1 MFNKAT
7 KKLLVFILAFTL
19 IFTSVLAINNDNVS
33 FAAKQNTNKTESTNL
48 KVHYIDVG
56 QGDSILVQLPNGQ
69 TSLID
74 GGPGNSSKTVV
85 NYLKKQNVKKIDYLV
100 VTHPHEDHIGGL
112 PEVIKSFDIG
122 KIYMPEV
129 THTTKAFENL
139 LLAIKNKDKKI
150 TITKAGDVLIDEK
163 NIKYEALAPNSDSYD
178 NLNNYSIVLK
188 LKYKNN
194 AFLFM
199 GDAEKPSEDEILA
212 AGYDI
217 KADVI
222 KVGHHGSN
230 SSSGG
235 KFITN
240 VSPKHAVV
248 SCGKGNSYGHPHKE
262 TVNRFTG
269 NNIKLYRTDKDGTI
283 VFTSDGDKITVI
295 KLGTQQKSN
304 NNKNSSPTKSAPS
317 KTTKK
322 APTGSTSN
330 KEVTVYVTNTGSK
343 YHRSGCRYLKKS
355 KIPIKLSEAKS
366 QGYTPCK
373 VCKP

>member
-1 MFNKAT
+1 MHNH
-7 KKLLVFILAFTL
+7 KLKRLSVFILALVLTL
-19 IFTSVLAINNDNVS
+19 TSVLAINDNVT
-33 FAAKQNTNKTESTNL
+33 FATKQPTKTEVL

-56 QGDSILVQLPNGQ
+56 QGDSIFIELPNGQ

-74 GGPGNSSKTVV
+74 GGPGSNSKTVV
-85 NYLKKQNVKKIDYLV
+85 NYLKKQNVKKIDYLIA
-100 VTHPHEDHIGGL
+100 THPHEDHIGGL

-122 KIYMPEV
+122 SIYMPDI

-139 LLAIKNKDKKI
+139 LLAIKNKGKKI
-150 TITKAGDVLIDEK
+150 TITKAGDELINEK
-163 NIKYEALAPNSDSYD
+163 NLKYEALAPSSDSYD

-235 KFITN
+235 RFITN
-240 VSPKHAVV
+240 VSPHHAVV

-269 NNIKLYRTDKDGTI
+269 NNIKLYRTDRDGTI
-283 VFTSDGDKITVI
+283 VFTSDGNKITVT
-295 KLGTQQKSN
+295 KLGTQQKP
-304 NNKNSSPTKSAPS
+304 NNKNTSPAKSTAP
-317 KTTKK
+317 KTNKK
-322 APTGSTSN
+322 PPTGSTSN
-330 KEVTVYVTNTGSK
+330 KESTVYITNTGSK

-373 VCKP
+373 VCNP

>member
-1 MFNKAT
+1 MYKP
-7 KKLLVFILAFTL
+7 KLKRLSIFILALVLTL
-19 IFTSVLAINNDNVS
+19 TSVLSVTNDNVS
-33 FAAKQNTNKTESTNL
+33 FAAKQGTIKTETL

-56 QGDSILVQLPNGQ
+56 QGDSIFIQLPNGQ

-74 GGPGNSSKTVV
+74 GGPGSSSKTVV

-112 PEVIKSFDIG
+112 PEVIKNFDIG

-139 LLAIKNKDKKI
+139 LLAIKNKGKKI

-163 NIKYEALAPNSDSYD
+163 NIKYEALAPNSGSYD

-262 TVNRFTG
+262 TVNRFIG
-269 NNIKLYRTDKDGTI
+269 NNIKLYRTDRDGTI
-283 VFTSDGDKITVI
+283 IFTSDGNKITVA
-295 KLGTQQKSN
+295 KLGAQQKP
-304 NNKNSSPTKSAPS
+304 NNKNTSPAKSTPP
-317 KTTKK
+317 KTNKK
-322 APTGSTSN
+322 PPTGSTSN
-330 KEVTVYVTNTGSK
+330 KEATVYITNTGSK
-343 YHRSGCRYLKKS
+343 YHKAGCRYLKKS
-355 KIPIKLSEAKS
+355 KIPMKLSEAKS

-373 VCKP
+373 VCNP

>member
-1 MFNKAT
+1 MYNQ
-7 KKLLVFILAFTL
+7 KLKRLSIFILALVLTL
-19 IFTSVLAINNDNVS
+19 TSVLGINYDNVS
-33 FAAKQNTNKTESTNL
+33 FAAKQNTTKTETL

-56 QGDSILVQLPNGQ
+56 QGDSIFIQLPNGQ

-74 GGPGNSSKTVV
+74 GGPGSSSKTVV
-85 NYLKKQNVKKIDYLV
+85 NYLKKQKVKKIDYLIA
-100 VTHPHEDHIGGL
+100 THPHEDHIGGL
-112 PEVIKSFDIG
+112 TQVINTFDIG
-122 KIYMPEV
+122 KVYMPDV

-139 LLAIKNKDKKI
+139 LLAIKNKGKKI
-150 TITKAGDVLIDEK
+150 TVTKAGDVLVDEK
-163 NIKYEALAPNSDSYD
+163 NLKYEALAPNSDSYD

-199 GDAEKPSEDEILA
+199 GDAEKPSEDEILN
-212 AGYDI
+212 AGLDI

-235 KFITN
+235 KFVTN

-262 TVNRFTG
+262 TINRFTG
-269 NNIKLYRTDKDGTI
+269 NKIKLYRTDRDGTV
-283 VFTSDGDKITVI
+283 VFTSDGEKITVI
-295 KLGTQQKSN
+295 KLGAQQKSN
-304 NNKNSSPTKSAPS
+304 NNKGSSSKKSAPA
-317 KTTKK
+317 KTKK
-322 APTGSTSN
+322 KPPAGSTSK
-330 KEVTVYVTNTGSK
+330 KEATVYVTNTGSK
-343 YHRSGCRYLKKS
+343 YHRAGCRYLKKS
-355 KIPIKLSEAKS
+355 KIPIKLSEAKN

-373 VCKP
+373 VCNP

>member
-1 MFNKAT
+1 MHNQ
-7 KKLLVFILAFTL
+7 KLKRLSIFILALVLTL
-19 IFTSVLAINNDNVS
+19 TSVLSITNDNVS
-33 FAAKQNTNKTESTNL
+33 FAAKQGTAKTEKL

-56 QGDSILVQLPNGQ
+56 QGDSIFIQLPNGQ

-74 GGPGNSSKTVV
+74 GGPGSSSKTVV

-112 PEVIKSFDIG
+112 PEVIKNFDIG
-122 KIYMPEV
+122 KIYMPDV

-139 LLAIKNKDKKI
+139 LVAIKNKGKKI

-262 TVNRFTG
+262 TVNRFIG
-269 NNIKLYRTDKDGTI
+269 NNIKLYRTDRDGTI
-283 VFTSDGDKITVI
+283 VFTSDGDKIAVV
-295 KLGTQQKSN
+295 KLWSQQKSN
-304 NNKNSSPTKSAPS
+304 NNKNSSPTKSAPA

-330 KEVTVYVTNTGSK
+330 KEATVYVTNTGSK

-355 KIPIKLSEAKS
+355 KIPMKLSEAKS

-373 VCKP
+373 VCNP